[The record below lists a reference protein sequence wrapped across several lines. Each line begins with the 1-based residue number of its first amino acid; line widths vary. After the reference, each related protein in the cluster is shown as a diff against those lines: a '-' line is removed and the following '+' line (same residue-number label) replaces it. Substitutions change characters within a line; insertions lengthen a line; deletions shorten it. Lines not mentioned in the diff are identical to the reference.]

1 MCGSLHIDTVYD
13 STSRVRHEA
22 ENETQEGDVLTDI
35 DYHLNS
41 ETGLWSFPCESKNS
55 PKKQNDYD
63 LEKNACARDDWN
75 YIKLKT
81 TDDQFL
87 KGDNLIPDIPN
98 YSCACGA
105 GWQDEHKK
113 SKA

>member
-1 MCGSLHIDTVYD
+1 MDTLLEEMCDSLHTDTVYN

-22 ENETQEGDVLTDI
+22 ENETQEGDVQTDI

-41 ETGLWSFPCESKNS
+41 ETVLWSFPCKSKHS

-75 YIKLKT
+75 YIKLK
-81 TDDQFL
+81 
-87 KGDNLIPDIPN
+87 
-98 YSCACGA
+98 
-105 GWQDEHKK
+105 KK
-113 SKA
+113 RS